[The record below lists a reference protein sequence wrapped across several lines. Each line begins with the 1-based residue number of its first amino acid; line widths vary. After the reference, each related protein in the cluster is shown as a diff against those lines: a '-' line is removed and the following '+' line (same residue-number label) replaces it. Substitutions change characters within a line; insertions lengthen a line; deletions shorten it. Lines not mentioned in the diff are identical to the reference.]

1 MVTRD
6 HRFVIAASAK
16 LAESGKTRPPILR
29 PTRPEQLDRKAIRR
43 RKNIAVA
50 HDALTWRI

>member
-16 LAESGKTRPPILR
+16 SAERGKTRPPILR
-29 PTRPEQLDRKAIRR
+29 PTRPEQLGRKAIRR
-43 RKNIAVA
+43 CKNIAVA
-50 HDALTWRI
+50 RDAPTWRI